1 MDSQITDNITSSNLT
16 LTPNTKTS
24 MPYLTYENDRFSI
37 NFAAISL
44 TRGYLKAPTNV
55 YFNGDFSITAWIRI
69 LEYIVVE
76 PPGSTTSWEVTLLDF
91 GNNVNNQKP
100 IDDVIFGIKNGF
112 LFATIFQGPSFS
124 STVNTT
130 SSNTIQ
136 FNTWYHV
143 AITFGGSTGYLYLN
157 GKQIG
162 NNTNMK
168 APLNVNRTVNIIG
181 KITDNFK
188 VYLDELKIFSGSLNS
203 DEVYQDY
210 NPGK

>member
-1 MDSQITDNITSSNLT
+1 MNSQITDSITSLNLT
-16 LTPNTKTS
+16 FTSKT
-24 MPYLTYENDRFSI
+24 MMMAFWIYENDRFSI
-37 NFAAISL
+37 KFAAISL

-69 LEYIVVE
+69 ESL
-76 PPGSTTSWEVTLLDF
+76 GSTTTWNAELLEF
-91 GNNVNNQKP
+91 GNNINNQKP

-112 LFATIFQGPSFS
+112 LYATIFQGPSFS

-162 NNTNMK
+162 SNTNMK

>member
-1 MDSQITDNITSSNLT
+1 M
-16 LTPNTKTS
+16 
-24 MPYLTYENDRFSI
+24 TYENDRFSI

-76 PPGSTTSWEVTLLDF
+76 PPGSTTTWNAELLEF
-91 GNNVNNQKP
+91 GNNINNQKP

-130 SSNTIQ
+130 SGNTIQ
-136 FNTWYHV
+136 FDTWYHV

-162 NNTNMK
+162 SNTNMK

>member
-1 MDSQITDNITSSNLT
+1 MDSQITDNITSLNLT

-24 MPYLTYENDRFSI
+24 MPNLTYENDRFSI
-37 NFAAISL
+37 NSAAISL

-69 LEYIVVE
+69 ES
-76 PPGSTTSWEVTLLDF
+76 PGPTTTWNATLLDF
-91 GNNVNNQKP
+91 GNNINNQKP

-162 NNTNMK
+162 SNTNMK

>member
-1 MDSQITDNITSSNLT
+1 MMMAFWI
-16 LTPNTKTS
+16 
-24 MPYLTYENDRFSI
+24 YENDRFSI
-37 NFAAISL
+37 KFAAISL
-44 TRGYLKAPTNV
+44 TSGYLKAPTNV

-69 LEYIVVE
+69 DKL
-76 PPGSTTSWEVTLLDF
+76 GSTTTWNAELLEF
-91 GNNVNNQKP
+91 GNNINNQKP

-112 LFATIFQGPSFS
+112 LYATIFQGPSFS

-162 NNTNMK
+162 SNTNMK

>member
-1 MDSQITDNITSSNLT
+1 MDSKITDDITSLNLT
-16 LTPNTKTS
+16 LISS
-24 MPYLTYENDRFSI
+24 MIYEYDRFSI
-37 NFAAISL
+37 DFAAIGL

-69 LEYIVVE
+69 E
-76 PPGSTTSWEVTLLDF
+76 PPGSTTTWEVTLLDF
-91 GNNVNNQKP
+91 GNNLNNQKP

-130 SSNTIQ
+130 SGNTIQ
-136 FNTWYHV
+136 FDTWYHV

-203 DEVYQDY
+203 GEVYQDY

>member
-1 MDSQITDNITSSNLT
+1 MDSQITDSITSLNLT
-16 LTPNTKTS
+16 FTSKT
-24 MPYLTYENDRFSI
+24 MMMAFWIYENDRFSI
-37 NFAAISL
+37 KFAAISL

-69 LEYIVVE
+69 E
-76 PPGSTTSWEVTLLDF
+76 PPASTTTWEVTLLDF

-112 LFATIFQGPSFS
+112 LNATIFQGSSFS

-130 SSNTIQ
+130 SGNTIQ
-136 FNTWYHV
+136 FDTWYHV